1 MPNFKRS
8 GKKEMPELG
17 TSSDIVFMFLFFFM
31 VTSQLRSTEVKVR
44 VRLPE
49 ATEVA
54 KLERKDL
61 ASYIYIGSPTAQYQS
76 QYGTE
81 ARIQL
86 NDSFKTTNDI
96 RDFIA
101 AERDAM
107 SEADRQLMQVSI
119 KADLLKWEAYP
130 VAMAPDQDYDHI
142 GCFSGSAVEAD
153 GKHVLLYTGVSQ
165 KDGKEIT
172 FLK

>member
-1 MPNFKRS
+1 L
-8 GKKEMPELG
+8 KERIWPH
-17 TSSDIVFMFLFFFM
+17 TS
-31 VTSQLRSTEVKVR
+31 TSVP
-44 VRLPE
+44 LPLSIR
-49 ATEVA
+49 AFA
-54 KLERKDL
+54 PL
-61 ASYIYIGSPTAQYQS
+61 Y

-119 KADLLKWEAYP
+119 KADEDARMGIVTDVKQELRRCSALKIMYAARKTE
-130 VAMAPDQDYDHI
+130 
-142 GCFSGSAVEAD
+142 
-153 GKHVLLYTGVSQ
+153 K
-165 KDGKEIT
+165 K
-172 FLK
+172 

>member
-1 MPNFKRS
+1 MPIFKRS

-31 VTSQLRSTEVKVR
+31 VTTQMRQNEVKVM
-44 VRLPE
+44 VKLPE
-49 ATEVA
+49 ATEVT

-61 ASYIYIGSPTAQYQS
+61 ASYILVGSPTGAFQG
-76 QYGTE
+76 QYGTD

-86 NDSFKTTNDI
+86 NDSFKTVDDI

-107 SEADRQLMQVSI
+107 SEADRQFMVVSI
-119 KADLLKWEAYP
+119 KADQDVRMGIITDIKQELRRLSALKIMYNARK
-130 VAMAPDQDYDHI
+130 
-142 GCFSGSAVEAD
+142 VE
-153 GKHVLLYTGVSQ
+153 
-165 KDGKEIT
+165 
-172 FLK
+172 